1 MVQEKI
7 LIKKIFLLT
16 LSFLDDTN
24 LDTKLLDLTLKLL
37 PYKCY
42 KWYVSFISWASQ
54 AAQWLKNTPAMQET
68 WVRSLGWENPL
79 EKIMA
84 THSSVI
90 AWRIPWKERGVWRW
104 GRVLQSIRSYRV

>member
-7 LIKKIFLLT
+7 LIKKFFILT

-24 LDTKLLDLTLKLL
+24 LDIKLLDLTLKLL

-54 AAQWLKNTPAMQET
+54 EAQWLKNPPVMQET

-79 EKIMA
+79 EEVMA

-104 GRVLQSIRSYRV
+104 GGALQSIRSYRV